1 MESIGKN
8 IDYELISFSCII
20 LPPLFHHSHLL
31 LFSSTFIVCQCRRG
45 RWTDEELDFA
55 LSLIEAFN
63 GSLLPLSEG
72 LPLAPFLCKMLQC
85 CSARLSSK
93 IRKGKK
99 IFHLKR
105 GLNTSAVLSPSEINH
120 YRGLQE
126 KISDT
131 EHLFL
136 NKIAESCDPEDA
148 SILSYHIQHAWIKEF
163 IDSAQGKM
171 IKDKLRYDSFALA
184 IPPIDSSLRGY
195 VQQPNRSENKHF
207 SRLWAMA
214 PSAPAWNGEN
224 TGPAAAFIADFRAVN
239 AQFASSG
246 EMGLAVHLKSDAN
259 GGDDSSAAV
268 MFEASPSLTHIVA
281 QFAGKEHTS
290 AITLKDFENMFKNH
304 TDLVRA
310 ITSDSCSDSGFSS
323 SSLRV
328 QAHHRIVDLQL
339 LDNEYGCVCV
349 IDVLFVG
356 STISLSSL
364 RFRQQHGHDYIFGDT
379 TVSSSTFR
387 SASIQLSQSGISVA
401 TELTELN
408 MRKKRR
414 LDQSRQQAALT
425 RPARGLNSAADAK
438 LIASRLTSSA
448 AAPTEGDAPDVNYSA
463 RSISLQRACGPF
475 LLTSDKH
482 QLTQHSDSGVV
493 SSSGKRSRATSDSGD
508 SVRGSIGENALAM
521 LNEGIPFT
529 RTTSGVSHG
538 SISSVGSKDGLL
550 IEEVLDREPVV
561 NIVYTGH
568 LIGQRESR
576 SQRGS
581 AVDSTSQEQVPLLS
595 STANKP
601 TLLSATST
609 VGAPVTSSSAT
620 TSSSTALSRFRA
632 AAASAASVVP
642 ISFDSILQS
651 FLRVIPFHV
660 IEIWVP
666 VQLEHGGT
674 VLLYGGSA
682 ALDKELH
689 GWSNYSRNFSFNPD
703 VGLPGRVAAGRTA
716 ESSNDVSKLPV
727 PQFLR
732 AEMAGELG
740 IHAACGLPFFTGN
753 KCDAVV
759 VFYSRH
765 VFEPSKG
772 LIEYMGKV
780 CESLNIR
787 AHIRVLQQEKQ
798 ESIFK

>member
-1 MESIGKN
+1 M
-8 IDYELISFSCII
+8 
-20 LPPLFHHSHLL
+20 
-31 LFSSTFIVCQCRRG
+31 
-45 RWTDEELDFA
+45 
-55 LSLIEAFN
+55 SLIEAFN

-105 GLNTSAVLSPSEINH
+105 GLNTSTILSPSEINH
-120 YRGLQE
+120 YRSLQE

-163 IDSAQGKM
+163 IESAQGKLV
-171 IKDKLRYDSFALA
+171 KDKLRYDSFSLA

-239 AQFASSG
+239 AQFATTG
-246 EMGLAVHLKSDAN
+246 EMGVAVHLKSGVN
-259 GGDDSSAAV
+259 VGDDDIV
-268 MFEASPSLTHIVA
+268 MFEASPSMTHIVT
-281 QFAGKEHTS
+281 QFAGKEQTS
-290 AITLKDFENMFKNH
+290 AISMKDFECLFKNH
-304 TDLVRA
+304 ADLVRA
-310 ITSDSCSDSGFSS
+310 ITSDGCSDSAGASS

-328 QAHHRIVDLQL
+328 QAHHRVVDLQL

-364 RFRQQHGHDYIFGDT
+364 RFRQQHGHDHIFGDT
-379 TVSSSTFR
+379 MVSSSTFR
-387 SASIQLSQSGISVA
+387 SASVVLSQSGISAA
-401 TELTELN
+401 TDLADLN

-414 LDQSRQQAALT
+414 LEQSRQQATST
-425 RPARGLNSAADAK
+425 RPTRGLSAAADAK
-438 LIASRLTSSA
+438 LIASRLTAGATA
-448 AAPTEGDAPDVNYSA
+448 ATESDTPDVNYSA

-482 QLTQHSDSGVV
+482 QLTQHSDTGTAP
-493 SSSGKRSRATSDSGD
+493 SSGKRSRATSDSGD

-529 RTTSGVSHG
+529 RTSSGVSHG

-576 SQRGS
+576 APRGS
-581 AVDSTSQEQVPLLS
+581 AADSTTSQEQVPLLS

-609 VGAPVTSSSAT
+609 VGAPVTSSSGAT
-620 TSSSTALSRFRA
+620 STSTALSRFRA
-632 AAASAASVVP
+632 AAASSASVVP